1 MSPVRR
7 VLLGIVVLGVAGTA
21 IGLGRWQLRRL
32 DQRRARNALLTAAG
46 ERPPMVLP
54 NQLQPNGSVDSGRRI
69 VARGHFDPTGQI
81 LLRGHVQDDGPGI
94 QIVTPFVFD
103 SSNTVLWVLRG
114 FVGSPDAVTPP
125 DPIPGPDT
133 GTVTISGLALAIPV
147 TTDSGAPLLHGGVT
161 TWKRLDR
168 GVATQRRAGSLNV
181 YLLLAKDSSDAGHLA
196 VVAPVALNDGP
207 HLSYALQW
215 FGIALAVLTF
225 GVIVFWRDGRASLPR
240 LEAP

>member
-1 MSPVRR
+1 VSPVRR
-7 VLLGIVVLGVAGTA
+7 VLLAIVVVAVAWTA
-21 IGLGRWQLRRL
+21 ISLGRWQLRRL
-32 DQRRARNALLTAAG
+32 DERRARNALLIASGA
-46 ERPPMVLP
+46 RPPMVLP
-54 NQLQPNGSVDSGRRI
+54 AELPANGSVDSGRRI
-69 VARGHFDPTGQI
+69 VARGHFDASDQI
-81 LLRGHVQDDGPGI
+81 ILRGHVQEDGPGV

-114 FVGSPDAVTPP
+114 FARSPDAVTPP
-125 DPIPGPDT
+125 DPIPAPEP

-147 TTDSGAPLLHGGVT
+147 TTDSGAPLLHNGVT

-168 GVATQRRAGSLNV
+168 GVTARHRPGSLSV
-181 YLLLAKDSSDAGHLA
+181 YLLLEKDATDVGHLA
-196 VVAPVALNDGP
+196 IVAPVALNDGP

-225 GVIVFWRDGRASLPR
+225 GVIAFWRDGRASPPR